1 MNKVDLLLD
10 QIALIAGNP
19 RAWSARFRSVDLADL
34 AKEITALRAENEA
47 LKTVANFI
55 IEYRSKNTRNFQL
68 EKMDDFIRMLKEL
81 VQ

>member
-47 LKTVANFI
+47 LRERV
-55 IEYRSKNTRNFQL
+55 
-68 EKMDDFIRMLKEL
+68 KEL
-81 VQ
+81 REYIDPLEYAELKAGLAADNAD

>member
-1 MNKVDLLLD
+1 MSGLSEMNTLELLD
-10 QIALIAGNP
+10 II
-19 RAWSARFRSVDLADL
+19 RDSFKL
-34 AKEITALRAENEA
+34 AKTLSEENDNLRAENEA
-47 LKTVANFI
+47 LKTVAKFI

>member
-1 MNKVDLLLD
+1 MSEADEFVNHIRQFFHSSEIDELENDLHEAYD
-10 QIALIAGNP
+10 
-19 RAWSARFRSVDLADL
+19 
-34 AKEITALRAENEA
+34 EIETLRAENEA

-81 VQ
+81 AQ